1 MFDSLLQAYAP
12 LFVCISSGMILFR
25 FIPANFSTRLGTLL
39 YWGGV
44 PLQSF
49 MFGRRTELGGQTLL
63 IPLIVMEA
71 SLLSMGL
78 ALLSWWGWQKFN
90 HYNAQE
96 LSKQQQ
102 ISPQRSLDVGAG
114 AIFQTALP
122 KEHVTRSRFGSF
134 ILAVM
139 LGNTGFIGMTLANAL
154 IDPLYL
160 DWAIIYNVS
169 GIITYSLAVFIASYF
184 GQSKTQHPW
193 WNSLRDVLA
202 VPSQWAFFVGLLS
215 QDVKLPLLVE
225 SALQAMIWVVF
236 ACALLLLGLHLGS
249 IKGWSHL
256 ELALIPAMLKV
267 LVIPAMVG
275 LTATY
280 LGLTGEPRLVLVM
293 MTGVPTG
300 VVTLILAEVYNLD
313 RELLT
318 ACITLTLIGVLVILP
333 VWLAWLN

>member
-1 MFDSLLQAYAP
+1 MFDSLLRAYAP
-12 LFVCISSGMILFR
+12 LFIWISLGIILFR
-25 FIPANFSTRLGTLL
+25 FIPASFSTRLGIVL
-39 YWGGV
+39 YWVGV

-49 MFGRRTELGGQTLL
+49 MFGRRTELGGETLL
-63 IPLIVMEA
+63 IPLVVVEA

-90 HYNAQE
+90 YYNAQE
-96 LSKQQQ
+96 LPKQQ
-102 ISPQRSLDVGAG
+102 ISLERSLDTGAG
-114 AIFQTALP
+114 AIFQTALQ
-122 KEHVTRSRFGSF
+122 EQHVTRSRFGSF
-134 ILAVM
+134 ILAAM
-139 LGNTGFIGMTLANAL
+139 LGNTGFIGMTLADVL

-193 WNSLRDVLA
+193 WNSLRDVLT

-215 QDVKLPLLVE
+215 QDVELPLIVE
-225 SALQAMIWVVF
+225 SGLQAMIWVVF
-236 ACALLLLGLHLGS
+236 ASALLLLGLRLGS
-249 IKGWSHL
+249 IKCWPNL

-275 LTATY
+275 LTATC

-293 MTGVPTG
+293 MAGVPTG
-300 VVTLILAEVYNLD
+300 LVTLILAEVYDLD
-313 RELLT
+313 RELLIGS
-318 ACITLTLIGVLVILP
+318 ITLTLVGVLVILP
-333 VWLAWLN
+333 VWVTWLN